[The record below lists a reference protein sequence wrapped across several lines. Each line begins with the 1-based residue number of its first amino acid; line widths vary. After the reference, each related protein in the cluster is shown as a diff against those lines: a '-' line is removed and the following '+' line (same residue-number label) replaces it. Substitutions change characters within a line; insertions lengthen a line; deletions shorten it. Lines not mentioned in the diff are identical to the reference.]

1 MFSRIVSTPQE
12 PVGARLRKEGPMKG
26 RYSQRVSVKGAVT
39 FSSAAGLNGKGTVL
53 DLTVPGCMIESTL
66 PPRKGDSVLL
76 NLFIPEFGAHFYV
89 SMGIVRWVEGHR
101 FGVEFIGMEQND
113 RLRYNAY
120 VADCL
125 RQKNGAPKSSRSR
138 MGPTQCRAEKYLVHK
153 AH

>member
-1 MFSRIVSTPQE
+1 
-12 PVGARLRKEGPMKG
+12 MKG

-39 FSSAAGLNGKGTVL
+39 FSSAAGLNGKGHVL
-53 DLTVPGCMIESTL
+53 DLTVPGCMIESAL

-89 SMGIVRWVEGHR
+89 SMGVVRWVNGRR

-113 RLRYNAY
+113 RLRYNAC

-125 RQKNGAPKSSRSR
+125 RQKKSAPKHLRSR
-138 MGPTQCRAEKYLVHK
+138 MGSTQCRMEKYLAYK
-153 AH
+153 ANGER